1 MANKLTVEHRLFCD
15 NYLITSD
22 VKKASLAAGYIS
34 YNYDVLCR
42 PEVKAYLKE
51 RRRKLTNAVGLDFWW
66 KAKRLETLINSVIGK
81 EGDPDS
87 VDLQYANIAINAIA
101 ELNKMQGHHA
111 PEKSI
116 VVNLEHDQQLKLVNE
131 MTMQLLE
138 EREREAELIEQRRI
152 ENGT

>member
-1 MANKLTVEHRLFCD
+1 MNKLTAQHRLFCD
-15 NYLITSD
+15 NYVITAD
-22 VKKASLAAGYIS
+22 VKKASVAAGYIS
-34 YNYDVLCR
+34 YNYDVLDH
-42 PEVKAYLKE
+42 PEVKAYLKDK
-51 RRRKLTNAVGLDFWW
+51 RRKLNNAIGLDFWW
-66 KAKRLETLINSVIGK
+66 KAKRLETLINSIIGR

-87 VDLQYANIAINAIA
+87 VDLQYANVAISAIA

-138 EREREAELIEQRRI
+138 QKEREEEVKEHM
-152 ENGT
+152 ETEDGK